1 MSAVGMSKTEA
12 GFRFALF
19 AATAASEASSR
30 RHRVAWK
37 LHLHLELGGGF
48 GSRPFCQGE
57 AYV

>member
-1 MSAVGMSKTEA
+1 MTAHHLPNSDT
-12 GFRFALF
+12 
-19 AATAASEASSR
+19 AATAASEASSM